1 MISKQ
6 LDHDDQLVIVM
17 MINDHADGEDHDKTP
32 LMFMAVMMMIN
43 DHAFSL
49 HPPSDVNRGAAAYSW
64 VNR

>member
-1 MISKQ
+1 MTM
-6 LDHDDQLVIVM
+6 VIVM

-32 LMFMAVMMMIN
+32 LMFMFMAVVIMIN

-49 HPPSDVNRGAAAYSW
+49 HLPSDVNRGAAAYSW